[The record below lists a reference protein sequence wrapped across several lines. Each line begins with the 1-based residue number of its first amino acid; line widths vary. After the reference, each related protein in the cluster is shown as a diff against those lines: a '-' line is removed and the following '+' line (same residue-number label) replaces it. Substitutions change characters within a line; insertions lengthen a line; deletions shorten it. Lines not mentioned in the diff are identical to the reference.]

1 MPVSCGG
8 ELERGGQCG
17 GVLEL
22 VSVNEDAGWSW
33 QDAPFGEGYVPILEC
48 LKCGALSEGVMMAH
62 DLWEES
68 VGGVHA

>member
-8 ELERGGQCG
+8 DLERGGQCG

-22 VSVNEDAGWSW
+22 VSVNEDAKWNW
-33 QDAPFGEGYVPILEC
+33 QNVLLEEGYDLILEC
-48 LKCGALSEGVMMAH
+48 SKCGALSEGVMMAR

-68 VGGVHA
+68 TGGIHA

>member
-1 MPVSCGG
+1 MPVSCGRD
-8 ELERGGQCG
+8 LERGGQCAG
-17 GVLEL
+17 TLEL

-62 DLWEES
+62 DLWEEFTR
-68 VGGVHA
+68 GFHA

>member
-8 ELERGGQCG
+8 NLERRGQCG

-22 VSVNEDAGWSW
+22 VSVNEDVGWSW
-33 QDAPFGEGYVPILEC
+33 QDAPFEEGYVPILEC
-48 LKCGALSEGVMMAH
+48 LNCGALSEGVVMAH

-68 VGGVHA
+68 SGGIHA

>member
-8 ELERGGQCG
+8 DLERGGQCG

-22 VSVNEDAGWSW
+22 VSVNEDAKWNW
-33 QDAPFGEGYVPILEC
+33 QNVLLEESYDLILEC
-48 LKCGALSEGVMMAH
+48 LKCGALSEGVMMAR

-68 VGGVHA
+68 TRGFHA